1 MARQSIDRNSIVEKI
16 RQHLKDD
23 ISIGGSL
30 HLIPSHLAPVANPPS
45 ILENGANWTLSI
57 DPSWPLAAAVRRAV
71 DSVQRDFDLLSPFLG
86 SSAQNC

>member
-1 MARQSIDRNSIVEKI
+1 MARQSIEPDQLAEKI
-16 RQHLKDD
+16 RQHLMND
-23 ISIGGSL
+23 ISIRGSL
-30 HLIPSHLAPVANPPS
+30 HLIPSHLTPVANPPG

-71 DSVQRDFDLLSPFLG
+71 DSAQRDFDLLSPFLG